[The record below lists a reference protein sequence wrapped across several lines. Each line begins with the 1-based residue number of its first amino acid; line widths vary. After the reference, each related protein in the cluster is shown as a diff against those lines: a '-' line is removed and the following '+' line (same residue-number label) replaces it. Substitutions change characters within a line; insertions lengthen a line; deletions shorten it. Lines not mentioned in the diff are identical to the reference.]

1 LLKKLSH
8 WKTKLQNNCVVFS
21 MQ

>member
-1 LLKKLSH
+1 LKKLSH